1 MNYQPNI
8 LDQIALMDQYDLEQA
23 LQEDYMAQLDLNYNR
38 YLYALSLGYQPSVLD
53 FLFGG
58 LIYGQ
63 VNPWYRRRQLVR
75 APSPIRVMAR
85 PIRSVPI
92 RFMPRPIRT
101 PSPIRSLPIRS
112 LPIRS
117 PSPIRSLPQSRN
129 PRSRSRS

>member
-1 MNYQPNI
+1 
-8 LDQIALMDQYDLEQA
+8 MDQYDLEQA

-75 APSPIRVMAR
+75 APSPIRFMA
-85 PIRSVPI
+85 
-92 RFMPRPIRT
+92 RPIRT
-101 PSPIRSLPIRS
+101 PSPIR
-112 LPIRS
+112 
-117 PSPIRSLPQSRN
+117 SPIRSLPQSRN